1 MGRKKKILISAL
13 AVLFGIGLL
22 GAAGKANAQPGQ
34 TLDLSRVQDAIRAHG
49 FIAAQPIPYLGT
61 VVGSQDPIGNLS
73 EGDLI
78 YIRLESRK
86 KVMAGERL
94 AIARVADEI
103 KHPITDRKLGHAVV
117 FPGRVVVLD
126 GNGPI
131 VPAKIE
137 KTFGAVIQGDLIV
150 ASPPAP
156 PPVISIRTQG
166 RLQGV
171 IVSPVEDEWNI
182 SEREFVFID
191 RGTQDGVIVGDLFSI
206 YSMPYFSE
214 EMEKTKEK
222 LPLLKVGEGV
232 VISATSETSTM
243 LVTHSTQAIYAGD
256 TIVSG
261 KGK

>member
-1 MGRKKKILISAL
+1 MGRKKKISISAL
-13 AVLFGIGLL
+13 AVLFGIWSL
-22 GAAGKANAQPGQ
+22 GVAGHANAQSGQ
-34 TLDLSRVQDAIRAHG
+34 TLDLSRVQDAVRAHG

-78 YIRLESRK
+78 YIRVESGK
-86 KVMAGERL
+86 KLMAGDRL
-94 AIARVADEI
+94 AIARVAGEI
-103 KHPITDRKLGHAVV
+103 KHPATEKKVGHAVV

-131 VPAKIE
+131 FRAKIE
-137 KTFGAVIQGDLIV
+137 KTFGAVIQGDLV
-150 ASPPAP
+150 MASPPPP

-171 IVSPVEDEWNI
+171 ILSPVEDEWNI

-191 RGTQDGVIVGDLFSI
+191 RGTQHGVIVGDLFSI
-206 YSMPYFSE
+206 YTLPYYTE
-214 EMEKTKEK
+214 EMEKSKEK

-232 VISATSETSTM
+232 VISATPETSTM
-243 LVTHSTQAIYAGD
+243 LVTQSSQAIYAGD

>member
-1 MGRKKKILISAL
+1 
-13 AVLFGIGLL
+13 
-22 GAAGKANAQPGQ
+22 
-34 TLDLSRVQDAIRAHG
+34 
-49 FIAAQPIPYLGT
+49 
-61 VVGSQDPIGNLS
+61 
-73 EGDLI
+73 
-78 YIRLESRK
+78 
-86 KVMAGERL
+86 MAGERL

-156 PPVISIRTQG
+156 PPVISIRTRG

-171 IVSPVEDEWNI
+171 IVSPVEEEWNI
-182 SEREFVFID
+182 SERESVFID

>member
-1 MGRKKKILISAL
+1 MGCKKKILISTL
-13 AVLFGIGLL
+13 AVLFGIGFL
-22 GAAGKANAQPGQ
+22 GVAGKANAQPGQ
-34 TLDLSRVQDAIRAHG
+34 TLDLSWVQDGVRALG
-49 FIAAQPIPYLGT
+49 FISARPLPYLGT
-61 VVGSQDPIGNLS
+61 VVGSQDPIGNMS

-78 YIRLESRK
+78 YIRVESGK
-86 KVMAGERL
+86 KVMAGDRL
-94 AIARVADEI
+94 AIARVSGEI
-103 KHPITDRKLGHAVV
+103 KHPLTDRILGHAVV

-131 VPAKIE
+131 VPARIE
-137 KTFGAVIQGDLIV
+137 KSFGAVNQGDLIV
-150 ASPPAP
+150 APPLPP

-171 IVSPVEDEWNI
+171 VVSPVEDEWNI
-182 SEREFVFID
+182 SEREVVFID

-206 YSMPYFSE
+206 YTLPYYTKEAE
-214 EMEKTKEK
+214 ESKEK

-232 VISATSETSTM
+232 VISATPETSTM
-243 LVTHSTQAIYAGD
+243 LVTQSSQAIYSGD